1 MEVNFSRPTLQEAMA
16 VAPYLR
22 AADREEVE
30 RLGSTAEKAIAQ
42 SFAESDAV
50 WLCRIGGKYACLIGV
65 GQVSIMGN
73 VGAPWF
79 LTTDVMETTAARR
92 ALLKWSPRF
101 VADFLG
107 KYDNLV
113 NYVDA
118 RYYRALRWLKWL
130 GFTIGEVEASPITG
144 QPFRR
149 VSMERK

>member
-1 MEVNFSRPTLQEAMA
+1 MEVNFTRPTLQEALKL
-16 VAPYLR
+16 APLLR

-42 SFAESDAV
+42 SFGESDYV
-50 WLCRIGGKYACLIGV
+50 WLASIGDAPACLIGV
-65 GQVSIMGN
+65 GTVSIMGN

-79 LTTDVMETTAARR
+79 LTTDVMETTAAKR
-92 ALLKWSPRF
+92 ALLKFSPVF
-101 VADFLG
+101 VTDFLH

-118 RYYRALRWLKWL
+118 RYFRALRWLKWL
-130 GFTIGEVEASPITG
+130 GFTIGEVEAAPITG

>member
-1 MEVNFSRPTLQEAMA
+1 MEVNFTRPTLQEALTI
-16 VAPYLR
+16 APLMR

-30 RLGSTAEKAIAQ
+30 RLGHTAEKAIAQ
-42 SFAESDAV
+42 SFADSDAV
-50 WLCRIGGKYACLIGV
+50 WLCTIGGAPACLIGV
-65 GQVSIMGN
+65 GTVSIMGN

-79 LTTDVMETTAARR
+79 LTTDVMETPAAKR

-118 RYYRALRWLKWL
+118 RYFRALRWLKWL
-130 GFTIGEVEASPITG
+130 GFTIGEVEASPLTG

-149 VSMERK
+149 ISMERK